1 MEGAIYQILRE
12 NGYNDEDLDVGEAG
26 SSEGISET
34 YENMLLSL
42 RKDELKAEARK
53 RNLSLAGNKID
64 LVIKCWIIHIM
75 GIYFRSS
82 ESTILGII

>member
-12 NGYNDEDLDVGEAG
+12 NGYDDEDLDVGDAG
-26 SSEGISET
+26 SSEGMSET

-53 RNLSLAGNKID
+53 RNLSLTGNKID

-75 GIYFRSS
+75 GIKV
-82 ESTILGII
+82 